1 MKEKLVILALLT
13 IFVVHALCLNFTQDD
28 AFISFRYIKNFL
40 SDYEDRLCAVVGGH
54 IR

>member
-1 MKEKLVILALLT
+1 MKSKIILLVLVL
-13 IFVVHALCLNFTQDD
+13 IFVIHSLHLDFTQDD

-40 SDYEDRLCAVVGGH
+40 SDYEDRLCAVVGGN